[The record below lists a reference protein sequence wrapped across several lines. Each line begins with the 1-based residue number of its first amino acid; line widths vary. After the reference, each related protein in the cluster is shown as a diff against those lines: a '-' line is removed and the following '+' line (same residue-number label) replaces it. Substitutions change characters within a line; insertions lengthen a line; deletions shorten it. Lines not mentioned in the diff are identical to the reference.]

1 MKKKNHIRILAL
13 LFLLAIVLVAIT
25 YFSDAQTKNTNKTK
39 NTKANQM
46 FEINK
51 TETEWE
57 KELSPEQ
64 FRILR
69 EKGTERA
76 FSGKYNIH
84 FEDGFYSC
92 AGCGNKLFDSKTK
105 FHSHCGWPSFY
116 DVDSSKIK
124 TIEDNSFGMKRTE
137 VVCAKCGG
145 HLGHVFDDGPKPTG
159 LRYCINSVS
168 ISFKKDT
175 TKD

>member
-1 MKKKNHIRILAL
+1 MKKMKHIRILAL
-13 LFLLAIVLVAIT
+13 LFILAIVLVAIT
-25 YFSDAQTKNTNKTK
+25 YFSDAQSNNKDNNNKEKKGT
-39 NTKANQM
+39 QM

-51 TETEWE
+51 TESEWE
-57 KELSPEQ
+57 KELSPEEY
-64 FRILR
+64 RILR

-76 FSGKYNIH
+76 FSGKYNLY

-105 FHSHCGWPSFY
+105 FNSHCGWPSFY
-116 DVDSSKIK
+116 DADSSKIK
-124 TIEDNSFGMKRTE
+124 TIEDNSLGMQRTE

-145 HLGHVFDDGPKPTG
+145 HLGHVFEDGPKPTG

-168 ISFKKDT
+168 ISFKKDS
-175 TKD
+175 TK